1 MVIPEAGYLCG
12 FHYPKYVNKGKEAMQ
27 VIYNLNLASAKAIA
41 LCHEICDAKI
51 GNILTLTPAYPATD
65 SKEDQETSKI
75 VDAFYNRSFLEPA
88 VHGVFPQEMIDIMKE
103 NDVLWDQ
110 NEEELEII
118 KNNTIDFLGVN
129 YYHPKRVKTRTTP
142 LDCDYWSPEQYY
154 EEYDMPGKRVNPYRG
169 WEIYP
174 KAIYDIAKN
183 VQENYNNIPWFI
195 SENGMGVE
203 GEERYINEEGK
214 IEDDYRIDFYEE
226 HLQLLAKAMEEGSN
240 CFGYHAW
247 TGIDCWSWNNAYK
260 NRYGFIALDLETQ
273 KRTVKK
279 SGEWLKKVT
288 EEHGYIA
295 KDSYQ

>member
-1 MVIPEAGYLCG
+1 MVQRSQN
-12 FHYPKYVNKGKEAMQ
+12 VRMMQ
-27 VIYNLNLASAKAIA
+27 DVIDECKKNDIILVLNLHHFDLPI
-41 LCHEICDAKI
+41 
-51 GNILTLTPAYPATD
+51 
-65 SKEDQETSKI
+65 
-75 VDAFYNRSFLEPA
+75 
-88 VHGVFPQEMIDIMKE
+88 
-103 NDVLWDQ
+103 
-110 NEEELEII
+110 ELFQ
-118 KNNTIDFLGVN
+118 KYG
-129 YYHPKRVKTRTTP
+129 
-142 LDCDYWSPEQYY
+142 
-154 EEYDMPGKRVNPYRG
+154 G

-226 HLQLLAKAMEEGSN
+226 HLQLLAKAMEEGRN
-240 CFGYHAW
+240 CFGYHAC

>member
-1 MVIPEAGYLCG
+1 
-12 FHYPKYVNKGKEAMQ
+12 
-27 VIYNLNLASAKAIA
+27 
-41 LCHEICDAKI
+41 
-51 GNILTLTPAYPATD
+51 
-65 SKEDQETSKI
+65 
-75 VDAFYNRSFLEPA
+75 
-88 VHGVFPQEMIDIMKE
+88 MKE

-110 NEEELEII
+110 TEEELEII
-118 KNNTIDFLGVN
+118 KKNIIDFLGVN

-142 LDCDYWSPEQYY
+142 LDCDHWTPEQYY

-183 VQENYNNIPWFI
+183 VQENYGNIPWYI

-226 HLQLLAKAMEEGSN
+226 HLQLLAKAIEEGSN

-260 NRYGFIALDLETQ
+260 NRYGFIALNLETQ

-288 EEHGYIA
+288 KEHGYIA